1 MDIYKQNKRLAA
13 AFATCLVLIVG
24 VIMLE
29 RSEVKQTD
37 TAAPFSDAV
46 AAQPQ
51 SATDGSDEAS
61 SADTSDN
68 LARPPR
74 DSRSV
79 AGDFVATAF
88 GANSD
93 PRQEDTYQLAV
104 DNFRQ
109 QRLQFDN
116 CAVTTP
122 LRGATFTSG
131 SEILLEGVS
140 NDPQIISLGTSRVT
154 LNGHDIVFVRLPRV
168 EQPTQYSIA
177 CEVNDAPAYN
187 ITSITVYP

>member
-1 MDIYKQNKRLAA
+1 MLTVFAVCLA
-13 AFATCLVLIVG
+13 LIVG
-24 VIMLE
+24 VIIFE
-29 RSEVKQTD
+29 RSEEKRTD

-46 AAQPQ
+46 VAQPQ
-51 SATDGSDEAS
+51 PVTGGGDEAS
-61 SADTSDN
+61 QADSN
-68 LARPPR
+68 ARPSR

-122 LRGATFTSG
+122 LRGLTFTSG
-131 SEILLEGVS
+131 NEILLEGVS

-168 EQPTQYSIA
+168 QQPTQYSIS
-177 CEVNDAPAYN
+177 CEVNGIPAYN
-187 ITSITVYP
+187 ITLITVYP